1 MTLGKAFIWGQISNR
16 LSHWCVMNTLQYFI
30 WLSSNCRKFR
40 GINQEYLHT
49 IKGSTLE
56 ALRNKMNNT
65 EIEGKI
71 IGADNRVQVMA
82 ECAIQYGREQ
92 NVLESDV
99 LSHLM
104 QEDIERRDDYSRK
117 GVEKY
122 QNSDIEGK
130 FATLIE
136 MGALNADAVMDR
148 DGDCDINK
156 LYDAME
162 SSKGVIVM
170 QVATTAVLK

>member
-1 MTLGKAFIWGQISNR
+1 MCYSVWQRA
-16 LSHWCVMNTLQYFI
+16 
-30 WLSSNCRKFR
+30 
-40 GINQEYLHT
+40 
-49 IKGSTLE
+49 
-56 ALRNKMNNT
+56 
-65 EIEGKI
+65 
-71 IGADNRVQVMA
+71 
-82 ECAIQYGREQ
+82 

-170 QVATTAVLK
+170 QVATTGFDHNKPSPQLTGEPIQITAAAYPIVDGKSIRTLRKTAFPLTFRHLLVL